1 MAANV
6 HLTLVAPDNEKC
18 TVQSGG
24 HAPRNRRPA
33 LRRRPSC
40 KVEKWSRSSSVDAG
54 AERTPLLLGKL
65 FQLGLWVK
73 ARPSSSLSSDP
84 MTLA

>member
-24 HAPRNRRPA
+24 HALRNRRPA
-33 LRRRPSC
+33 LRRRPSY
-40 KVEKWSRSSSVDAG
+40 KVEKWSWSQVSTQELSVRLSCSAS
-54 AERTPLLLGKL
+54 
-65 FQLGLWVK
+65 FSGL
-73 ARPSSSLSSDP
+73 AFRLRPDP
-84 MTLA
+84 QVH

>member
-1 MAANV
+1 MAATT
-6 HLTLVAPDNEKC
+6 HLTLLAPDNEKF

-24 HAPRNRRPA
+24 HALRNRRPA
-33 LRRRPSC
+33 LRRRPSY

-65 FQLGLWVK
+65 FQLG
-73 ARPSSSLSSDP
+73 P
-84 MTLA
+84 